1 MTHPPLTF
9 HGAARSVT
17 GSCFGLETDQEV
29 VLIDCG
35 LFQGSKTEREL
46 TQCCK
51 APEMTA
57 APISTS

>member
-9 HGAARSVT
+9 HGAARSVA
-17 GSCFGLETDQEV
+17 GSCFGLETDQGV

-46 TQCCK
+46 TQ
-51 APEMTA
+51 
-57 APISTS
+57 